1 MFRDMPWSKVCWQCH
16 WCPDVL
22 SKQGLD
28 PISTTTGMMWSI
40 PQKGWKGKA
49 KFEVWIIWELL
60 FTICLWCWASE
71 RLATVVIFCILLWK
85 KRCVCGGVGGDNNV
99 FCTSTHMW
107 CNISVRSLAFHALPH
122 IRPATLLSIL
132 LHFHTY
138 VMLRCRYSC
147 TSTHVSCYAAV
158 DSLALPHIRHAT
170 L

>member
-1 MFRDMPWSKVCWQCH
+1 MVKSVLTVPLMPRRPIQTGSGPHFRPRQG
-16 WCPDVL
+16 WCGRSPKKD
-22 SKQGLD
+22 
-28 PISTTTGMMWSI
+28 
-40 PQKGWKGKA
+40 GKERQNL
-49 KFEVWIIWELL
+49 KFESFGSYYLL
-60 FTICLWCWASE
+60 YVYGAGHLRGS
-71 RLATVVIFCILLWK
+71 RLLSFFAFYCEKNVV
-85 KRCVCGGVGGDNNV
+85 CVGGGGGVGGDNNV
-99 FCTSTHMW
+99 ICTSTHMW